1 MDGRFITDGGMET
14 SLIFHQGIDL
24 PHFASFVLLDRED
37 GRSALLDYF
46 RPYVDIARELDVGI
60 VLDTP
65 TWRANPDWGAKLGYS
80 PEALLRIDRLGV
92 ELLQELRRETGG
104 SPPLVICGCVGPRG
118 DGYQVG
124 ETMTAE
130 EARRYHSPQV
140 RAFAEAG
147 ADVAS
152 GLTMTYAEEAVG
164 IARAAVDA
172 DVPSVLSFTVETDGR
187 LPSGQPLRE
196 AIEQVDAET
205 NGVASYFMVNC
216 AHPSHFLH
224 VLEPGAP
231 WIERIRGVRA
241 NASRMSHAELDEA
254 DELDEGDPEELAL
267 RYRELQERL
276 PNLTLVGGCCGT
288 DHRHVRAIAGAWSA

>member
-1 MDGRFITDGGMET
+1 LDGRFITDGGMET
-14 SLIFHQGIDL
+14 SLIFQQGIDL
-24 PHFASFVLLDRED
+24 PHFASFPLLEQEK
-37 GRSALLDYF
+37 GRNALLDYF

-65 TWRANPDWGAKLGYS
+65 TWRANPDWGTKLGYS

-92 ELLQELRRETGG
+92 ELLQQLGHETGG

-118 DGYQVG
+118 DGYHVG
-124 ETMTAE
+124 EAMTAE
-130 EARRYHSPQV
+130 EACRYHSPQV

-147 ADVAS
+147 ADVVS
-152 GLTMTYAEEAVG
+152 GLTMTSADEAVG

-187 LPSGQPLRE
+187 LPSGQPLRD

-205 NGVASYFMVNC
+205 DGVASYFMVNC

-224 VLEPGAP
+224 VLEPAAP
-231 WIERIRGVRA
+231 WLERIQGVRA
-241 NASRMSHAELDEA
+241 NASRMSHSELDEA

-267 RYRELQERL
+267 RYRELQQRL
-276 PNLTLVGGCCGT
+276 PSLAVVGGCCGT
-288 DHRHVRAIAGAWSA
+288 DHRHVRAIAGVWSA